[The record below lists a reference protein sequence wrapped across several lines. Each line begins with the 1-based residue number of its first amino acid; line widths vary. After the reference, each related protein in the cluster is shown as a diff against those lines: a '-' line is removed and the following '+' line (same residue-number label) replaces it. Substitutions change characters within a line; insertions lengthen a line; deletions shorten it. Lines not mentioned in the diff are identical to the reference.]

1 MPSTDESG
9 RPADAVAVAR
19 RYHSIERLSN
29 ALVASLAV
37 AVFVGSYLV
46 TTLPVAVG
54 VAAGLVVV
62 ARAPVLETH
71 GTIRLRTDAPPA
83 AVVEE
88 FDGPT
93 PPVLAF
99 QWGVADEVASEDGR
113 VTYPVS
119 YLFGLRAATMSLSRE
134 TSPTP
139 EGHRIELELTV
150 DGNPWGS
157 YTATV
162 RDADDGSVVDVE
174 YESDRRF
181 GLRRIPQ
188 QRLADRYRDEALEV
202 QGYTVVSR
210 ESHLGV

>member
-1 MPSTDESG
+1 
-9 RPADAVAVAR
+9 
-19 RYHSIERLSN
+19 
-29 ALVASLAV
+29 
-37 AVFVGSYLV
+37 
-46 TTLPVAVG
+46 VAVG

-88 FDGPT
+88 LDGPT

-119 YLFGLRAATMSLSRE
+119 YLFGLRTATMSLSRE